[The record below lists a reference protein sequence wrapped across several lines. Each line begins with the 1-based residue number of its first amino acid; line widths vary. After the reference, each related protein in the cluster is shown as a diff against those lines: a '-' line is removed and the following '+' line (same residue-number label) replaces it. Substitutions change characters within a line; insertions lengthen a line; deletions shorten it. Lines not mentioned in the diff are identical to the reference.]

1 MKKLFTFIFASLFSL
16 SVFAHAETNY
26 PKKNITLIVPFGA
39 GGGTDT
45 IARKLA
51 SIAEKDLGKSIVVV
65 NRTGGAGAVGMTA
78 GAKSKNDGY
87 TLTMVT
93 REIVSLPILGLSQ
106 VTMDDFEPVI
116 LANFDPAIVLVNQ
129 NSAYNNIGDLI
140 AAAKAE
146 PKKIKFASTAQPNFY
161 ALTLE
166 KNQDIQLN
174 HIPFNGAAETIPA
187 VLGGHADF
195 TIVGPGEGKGQLD
208 AGTLKALGI
217 MSEERIAGF
226 DDVATL
232 KEQSVDVTSGT
243 WRGIAVPKGTDAE
256 IIAKLSDAFTNAV
269 NSDEFKE
276 FMAEGGF
283 FIRYLNSA
291 DFKQFATDDT
301 LVLSDV
307 LKDYAQ

>member
-1 MKKLFTFIFASLFSL
+1 MKKILTIL
-16 SVFAHAETNY
+16 SSALIGLSFFAHAETNY

-65 NRTGGAGAVGMTA
+65 NRTGGAGAVGMTD
-78 GAKSKNDGY
+78 GAKSRNDGY
-87 TLTMVT
+87 TITMVT

-116 LANFDPAIVLVNQ
+116 LANFDPAIVLVNKD
-129 NSAYNNIGDLI
+129 SAFNNINDLI

-166 KNQDIQLN
+166 KNQDVQFN

-208 AGTLKALGI
+208 AGTLKPLGI
-217 MSEERIAGF
+217 MSANRIQGF
-226 DDVATL
+226 DDVPTL
-232 KEQSVDVTSGT
+232 KEQGVDVTSGT
-243 WRGIAVPKGTDAE
+243 WRGIAAPKGTDPE
-256 IIAKLSDAFTNAV
+256 IIAKLSETFTNAV
-269 NSDEFKE
+269 NADEFKE
-276 FMAEGGF
+276 FMANGGF
-283 FIRYLNSA
+283 FIQYLNSN
-291 DFKQFATDDT
+291 DFKKFDQDDT
-301 LVLSDV
+301 QVLSEV
-307 LKDYAQ
+307 LKDYAK

>member
-1 MKKLFTFIFASLFSL
+1 MKKLFTFLFSVLISL
-16 SVFAHAETNY
+16 SFFAHAETDY

-51 SIAEKDLGKSIVVV
+51 SIAEQDLGKSIIVV
-65 NRTGGAGAVGMTA
+65 NRTGGAGAVGMTT
-78 GAKSKNDGY
+78 GAKSRNDGY
-87 TLTMVT
+87 TITMVT

-106 VTMDDFEPVI
+106 VTMDDFEPVV
-116 LANFDPAIVLVNQ
+116 LANFDPAIVLVNKD
-129 NSAYNNIGDLI
+129 SAFNNINDLI

-166 KNQDIQLN
+166 KNQDVQFN

-208 AGTLKALGI
+208 AGALKPLGI
-217 MSEERIAGF
+217 MSANRIQGF
-226 DDVATL
+226 DNVPTL
-232 KEQSVDVTSGT
+232 KEQGVDVTSGT
-243 WRGIAVPKGTDAE
+243 WRGIAAPKGTDSE
-256 IIAKLSDAFTNAV
+256 IVAKLTETFTNAV
-269 NSDEFKE
+269 NSAEFKD

-283 FIRYLNSA
+283 FIQYLNGE
-291 DFKQFATDDT
+291 DFKQFAQGDT
-301 LVLSDV
+301 QVLSEV